1 MSNFGL
7 VVIGAHHGFWLE
19 NQMQET
25 SKKILLVEPVKY
37 NFLQLKERYKDLNN
51 VYFENSFIN
60 DNKNKID
67 FFFVKENSIDKLGK
81 HWASGIG
88 SFSKKH
94 ILNHKSKHFNIT
106 DNDIDNIE
114 IQPITFDEL
123 CEKHNINFIDKLLI
137 DVEGSEKKIIESINY
152 KKVLIKEL
160 TFEYKHLDG
169 TFLFNNELKK
179 LIKFLNNKNFQEIS
193 RDKEN
198 ITFKLLN

>member
-19 NQMQET
+19 NQIQKT

-60 DNKNKID
+60 DNNNKID

-94 ILNHKSKHFNIT
+94 ILNHKSKRFNIT

-169 TFLFNNELKK
+169 TFFFNNGLKK
-179 LIKFLNNKNFQEIS
+179 LIKFLNNKNFKEIS

-198 ITFKLLN
+198 ITFKLFN

>member
-19 NQMQET
+19 NQIQKT

-60 DNKNKID
+60 DNNNKID

-94 ILNHKSKHFNIT
+94 ILNHKSKRFNIT

-152 KKVLIKEL
+152 KKILIKEL

-169 TFLFNNELKK
+169 TFFFNNELKK
-179 LIKFLNNKNFQEIS
+179 LIKILNNKNFKEIS

-198 ITFKLLN
+198 ITFKLFN

>member
-19 NQMQET
+19 NQMQVT

-60 DNKNKID
+60 DNNNKID
-67 FFFVKENSIDKLGK
+67 FFFVKENSIGKLGK

-106 DNDIDNIE
+106 DYDIDNIE

>member
-60 DNKNKID
+60 DNNNKID
-67 FFFVKENSIDKLGK
+67 FFFVKENSIGKLGK

-106 DNDIDNIE
+106 DYDIDNIE